1 MTLKNLSKG
10 IIYCLHVFSFGKYCP
25 PVKIMHFI
33 NYWWLVPTIHSF
45 LGGNHFSW
53 WLDSFLGPNT
63 WSRSPYPPLIK
74 DDGIF
79 HNEPWFWNICQKS
92 KGIFLNESEFD
103 KYGIRK
109 ITLKVAVFHYRLHS
123 SKSSCISLS
132 PVKAIISEIVLHPN
146 QIWCGTYHL

>member
-1 MTLKNLSKG
+1 MDGDFFFFFFSKWNMTLKNLSKG

-103 KYGIRK
+103 KYGISYK
-109 ITLKVAVFHYRLHS
+109 ITLKVVVFH
-123 SKSSCISLS
+123 
-132 PVKAIISEIVLHPN
+132 
-146 QIWCGTYHL
+146 